1 MDYVSIPI
9 DMLAIGKPL
18 PVDIWNPSGQL
29 LLRRGQL
36 VVSEQHRE
44 KLHAFQ
50 ASTTA
55 TDAQAWQRSYERM
68 VHAMLRDGVDLKTIA
83 QAPMPS
89 NILQRDYIVSEHIN
103 GGWLDLQEV
112 LRGILYQGGLA
123 INPLQRLTNIETKV
137 LKLLQEDPDDSLFLL
152 FQALPD
158 LNLGYCA
165 THALLCAAICELT
178 AQKLALDSTQRQS
191 LLRAALTMNIGMAR
205 DQDSFARQKTAPS
218 DAQRERIRQHPQRS
232 VDILQSF
239 DVGDFDQI
247 DIVQWHHEPDS
258 PLGFPGNLMSRRL
271 LSLADTFVAKM
282 ATRETRAPISP
293 VQAVKSMIVGAT
305 GNTVE
310 LGSAMAQAVG
320 FYPPGSYVQLVTGEI
335 AVSARRG
342 TRANTPWVI
351 GILDKKGMPV
361 SRYTPYNT
369 AEPAYAIHKPV
380 SYQHVRVIV
389 NAEKVRRALNRLP
402 GF

>member
-1 MDYVSIPI
+1 MDYVSIPV

-18 PVDIWNPSGQL
+18 PVDIWSPSGQL
-29 LLRRGQL
+29 LLRRGQV
-36 VVSEQHRE
+36 VVSKEHRD
-44 KLHAFQ
+44 KLHAFN
-50 ASTTA
+50 ASTTE

-68 VHAMLRDGVDLKTIA
+68 VHAMLRDGVDLKTVA

-89 NILQRDYIVSEHIN
+89 QIAQRDYIVSMQLN

-123 INPLQRLTNIETKV
+123 INPLQRLANIEAKV
-137 LKLLQEDPDDSLFLL
+137 LELLKQDPDDSLFLL

-165 THALLCAAICELT
+165 THALLCATICELT
-178 AQKLALDSTQRQS
+178 AQKLTLDSAQRQS

-218 DAQRERIRQHPQRS
+218 EAQRERIRQHPQRS

-239 DVGDFDQI
+239 DVDDSDQL
-247 DIVQWHHEPDS
+247 DIVQWHHEPEA
-258 PLGFPGNLMSRRL
+258 PLGLPGTLLSRRL
-271 LSLADTFVAKM
+271 LNLADIFVAKM

-305 GNTVE
+305 GSSVE

-320 FYPPGSYVQLVTGEI
+320 FYPPGSYVQLVSGEI
-335 AVSARRG
+335 AVSVRRG

-351 GILDKKGMPV
+351 CITDKKGMPI
-361 SRYTPYNT
+361 SRYTPCNT
-369 AEPAYAIHKPV
+369 AEPDYAIHKPV
-380 SYQHVRVIV
+380 NYQHVRVIV
-389 NAEKVRRALNRLP
+389 NAEKVHRALSRLP
-402 GF
+402 DL